1 MIIWLP
7 IGTGLL
13 LIGLGYL
20 VKKYPDLIAG
30 YNTMPKTQKEK
41 FDIRGYSS
49 LMKKAFIVVGLAIM
63 FFGAVSNMV
72 QWSDGFL
79 LTTLI
84 PILALV
90 VFLNL
95 KAERYK

>member
-1 MIIWLP
+1 M
-7 IGTGLL
+7 GLL
-13 LIGLGYL
+13 LIIMGYL

-30 YNTMPKTQKEK
+30 YNTMPKAQKEK

-63 FFGAVSNMV
+63 LFGIISKIMD
-72 QWSDGFL
+72 WTEGL
-79 LTTLI
+79 LLI
-84 PILALV
+84 TIVPVLALV

-95 KAERYK
+95 KGQKYK